1 MPQSRGDKFVLEEE
15 RKAVT
20 IRREIEEIEMQR

>member
-1 MPQSRGDKFVLEEE
+1 MPQSRGEMFVLE